1 MYTTLKSFQER
12 GETMK
17 IGRLLLIPLSLII
30 LLILFGDKGLRD
42 YCELQEKL
50 SSIRGVNGSIVSE
63 NKALKKEI
71 MLLRGDSRYIEMA
84 ARREL
89 GMVEQKDIVY
99 QFVE

>member
-1 MYTTLKSFQER
+1 
-12 GETMK
+12 MK

-42 YCELQEKL
+42 YCKLQEKL
-50 SSIRGVNGSIVSE
+50 SSIREVNDRIVSE
-63 NKALKKEI
+63 NKALKNEI
-71 MLLRGDSRYIEMA
+71 ILLRGDSRYIELA

-89 GMVEQKDIVY
+89 GMVQQKDIVY

>member
-1 MYTTLKSFQER
+1 
-12 GETMK
+12 MK

-30 LLILFGDKGLRD
+30 LLIVFGDKGLRD
-42 YCELQEKL
+42 YCKLQEKL
-50 SSIRGVNGSIVSE
+50 SSIREVNSLIVNE

-71 MLLRGDSRYIEMA
+71 ILLRGDSRYIEMV

-89 GMVEQKDIVY
+89 GMVDERDIVY